1 MAFQSGTKIRPELGN
16 ADYSGFAR
24 AAEIQAA
31 AFADLGSKIGQG
43 IEDYA
48 KKKKKKADDKASV
61 DFLRATGAFAN
72 MSDEQLAAGV
82 AGAGGGSQLIADYA
96 NVTAMARAEELQ
108 ADKVTAGQLA
118 NVSSQQSIDQRESA
132 FPTDQAL
139 REQNLLR
146 QQQIYGQ
153 SAESFPLSQQVTEAQ
168 LNNMNAGER
177 RAAAAEVRAK
187 ELFPYTIESKQASI
201 ASTKQGTAASKAGVT
216 MAEKKMALSETLAKQ
231 TQEQNERDYNL
242 KVEELRLK
250 IRTAGQGGKV
260 STKKLE
266 GAQTYL
272 DDNDLI
278 MVDGA
283 VYEKTGWFG
292 GKAVEVM
299 NPSVLNIE
307 GMEDLRRI
315 SMNMQ
320 SGPSNAASGNFEGF
334 SIQSEGEGGQP
345 VASNSA
351 VSAAALESVAQP
363 QPTGSRMQGIYTGAQ
378 DLANAAVERVDN
390 ESKSM
395 TENFRALPFAIA
407 DYFTS
412 EDRPTLEEARLRNL
426 GINPFSQAADGRL
439 FTR

>member
-1 MAFQSGTKIRPELGN
+1 MGFLTGSTIRPELAN
-16 ADYSGFAR
+16 ADFSGFQN
-24 AAEIQAA
+24 AANIQANA
-31 AFADLGSKIGQG
+31 LANFGAQIGQG
-43 IEDYA
+43 IEKYQKNKEITGVTLASIEATLGQNPDLIVSG
-48 KKKKKKADDKASV
+48 KA
-61 DFLRATGAFAN
+61 
-72 MSDEQLAAGV
+72 E
-82 AGAGGGSQLIADYA
+82 GGSTGKLFSKLEEGGSLNKREALELRGYLDTVVDTRNAAAQREMDAAKLDFMRGQVTGQGQQIA
-96 NVTAMARAEELQ
+96 Q
-108 ADKVTAGQLA
+108 ADVMNPIITEQALA
-118 NVSSQQSIDQRESA
+118 NVDA
-132 FPTDQAL
+132 
-139 REQNLLR
+139 
-146 QQQIYGQ
+146 
-153 SAESFPLSQQVTEAQ
+153 
-168 LNNMNAGER
+168 
-177 RAAAAEVRAK
+177 
-187 ELFPYTIESKQASI
+187 
-201 ASTKQGTAASKAGVT
+201 TKQGTSASKAGVT

-250 IRTAGQGGKV
+250 IRAAAQRDPV

-266 GAQTYL
+266 AAQAYL

-283 VYEKTGWFG
+283 VYSKTGWFG

-299 NPSVLNIE
+299 NPAVLNIE

-334 SIQSEGEGGQP
+334 SMQTEGEIGQP
-345 VASNSA
+345 VASDSA
-351 VSAAALESVAQP
+351 VTAAALESVAQP

-412 EDRPTLEEARLRNL
+412 EDRPTFEESRLRNL